1 MIIYRMMSL
10 ISIWYNGLDYHH
22 TITYAG
28 ERLSLGIVTIYASLS
43 PFGDV
48 AFVNV
53 RCGLSLWYYK
63 VKLLSAI
70 FSTKQI
76 YVDEY
81 NVDVDGDK
89 NEDGDDGGDGKDDGS
104 KTFDGCI
111 SSEMTSTGT
120 GKIIVLLFS
129 ADMLFSVCRYLNYK

>member
-1 MIIYRMMSL
+1 MLRS
-10 ISIWYNGLDYHH
+10 S
-22 TITYAG
+22 TFA
-28 ERLSLGIVTIYASLS
+28 VASLS
-43 PFGDV
+43 D
-48 AFVNV
+48 
-53 RCGLSLWYYK
+53 K

-89 NEDGDDGGDGKDDGS
+89 DEDGDDKDDGS
-104 KTFDGCI
+104 QTFDGCI

-129 ADMLFSVCRYLNYK
+129 ADMLFSVCRYLNYNL

>member
-1 MIIYRMMSL
+1 MLRS
-10 ISIWYNGLDYHH
+10 S
-22 TITYAG
+22 TFA
-28 ERLSLGIVTIYASLS
+28 VASLS
-43 PFGDV
+43 D
-48 AFVNV
+48 
-53 RCGLSLWYYK
+53 K
-63 VKLLSAI
+63 VKLLSGI

-89 NEDGDDGGDGKDDGS
+89 DEDGDDGGDGKDDGS
-104 KTFDGCI
+104 QTFDGCI
-111 SSEMTSTGT
+111 SSEITSTGT

>member
-1 MIIYRMMSL
+1 MLRS
-10 ISIWYNGLDYHH
+10 S
-22 TITYAG
+22 TFA
-28 ERLSLGIVTIYASLS
+28 VASLS
-43 PFGDV
+43 DII
-48 AFVNV
+48 
-53 RCGLSLWYYK
+53 RWSYCQ
-63 VKLLSAI
+63 AI

-81 NVDVDGDK
+81 NVDVDVDK
-89 NEDGDDGGDGKDDGS
+89 DEDGDDGGDDKDDGS
-104 KTFDGCI
+104 QTLDGCI